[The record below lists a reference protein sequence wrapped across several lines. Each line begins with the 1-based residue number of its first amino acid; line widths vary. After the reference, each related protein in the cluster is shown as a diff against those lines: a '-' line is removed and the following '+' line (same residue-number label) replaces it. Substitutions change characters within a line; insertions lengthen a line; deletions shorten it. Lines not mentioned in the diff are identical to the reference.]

1 MSNVL
6 SFRETAKLAREYLE
20 VAFHLILYLREV
32 YPSTLFRQVKKYD
45 SPVWQSR
52 NPALT
57 EYLGRV
63 LECIEEEMLKGT
75 VRRAVLVIK
84 EATPSE
90 TPLERYVFD
99 FEWLIPS
106 SDFPQDGSADFR
118 PSKNGLARGDV
129 EDLFRA
135 CLRKLNG
142 STAYLKKLPSE
153 VTFAVVLEMKEDAAP
168 PESKAARRGDY
179 PAEWI
184 PAETRHTSER
194 EGGKH
199 PEQDEYQS
207 TISPVHGVRL
217 GMLSMDIRVEETAE
231 KFRLDELTS
240 SGEYFMSSSNRPT
253 IKRQY
258 GSRKPATTT
267 PALSIDSSSSSSQQ
281 APSSSPSRV
290 VRSVTSSVS
299 SSAWIE
305 ALQDST
311 PSSDLDMKGKG
322 KESLNNPS
330 STPPTSSQSAG
341 ITGKRSMRERK
352 ASPVLK
358 ETKKPSS
365 DLRSFFS
372 RTSPPSKRR
381 RLSPP
386 PLLSESSS
394 MSRQT
399 STSSSTS
406 ASSSSTTASSLSS
419 SSSTSSRKPLKL
431 SQLYLDPF
439 DTPGRSTLSCATCSL
454 SYSRTPEDLNFH
466 EKFHRKCVA
475 GIEWNI
481 GEGAK
486 KGVTVL
492 EEDVEWDGKEGGKV
506 LMVDWKGTEINTRR
520 RLNDVM
526 DTIDTELSSTSL
538 TPSQLDS
545 SKFFLFLT
553 PNRKI
558 VACAV
563 VERIKEAYQV
573 VPPPQSE
580 TQSTSNED
588 EKRDE
593 GLIKFGDDSSSI
605 FCSPTPLPTILGV
618 HRIWT
623 STSSRR
629 SGLATKLLD
638 HMARSYVYACPIGVG
653 RRTFDVAFSQPTG
666 KGMELAR
673 RWTGS
678 REFKVFVD

>member
-1 MSNVL
+1 
-6 SFRETAKLAREYLE
+6 
-20 VAFHLILYLREV
+20 
-32 YPSTLFRQVKKYD
+32 
-45 SPVWQSR
+45 
-52 NPALT
+52 
-57 EYLGRV
+57 
-63 LECIEEEMLKGT
+63 
-75 VRRAVLVIK
+75 
-84 EATPSE
+84 
-90 TPLERYVFD
+90 
-99 FEWLIPS
+99 
-106 SDFPQDGSADFR
+106 
-118 PSKNGLARGDV
+118 
-129 EDLFRA
+129 
-135 CLRKLNG
+135 
-142 STAYLKKLPSE
+142 
-153 VTFAVVLEMKEDAAP
+153 
-168 PESKAARRGDY
+168 
-179 PAEWI
+179 
-184 PAETRHTSER
+184 
-194 EGGKH
+194 
-199 PEQDEYQS
+199 
-207 TISPVHGVRL
+207 
-217 GMLSMDIRVEETAE
+217 
-231 KFRLDELTS
+231 
-240 SGEYFMSSSNRPT
+240 
-253 IKRQY
+253 
-258 GSRKPATTT
+258 
-267 PALSIDSSSSSSQQ
+267 
-281 APSSSPSRV
+281 
-290 VRSVTSSVS
+290 
-299 SSAWIE
+299 
-305 ALQDST
+305 
-311 PSSDLDMKGKG
+311 MKGKG

-520 RLNDVM
+520 RVRFLSHALSVCSGRITEAGGSVQLNDVM

-605 FCSPTPLPTILGV
+605 FCSYVSLTLFPIPLRSNSPASYPLNCSPTPLPTILGV